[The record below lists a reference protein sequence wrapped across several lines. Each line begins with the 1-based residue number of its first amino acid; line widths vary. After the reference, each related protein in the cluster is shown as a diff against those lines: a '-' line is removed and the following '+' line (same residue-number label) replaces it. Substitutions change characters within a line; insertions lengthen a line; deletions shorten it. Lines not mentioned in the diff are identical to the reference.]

1 MKKVYQMPEMEV
13 LVFSSSDIITTSG
26 FSGDEDLL

>member
-1 MKKVYQMPEMEV
+1 MKKVYQKPEIEV

-26 FSGDEDLL
+26 FLGDEDLL